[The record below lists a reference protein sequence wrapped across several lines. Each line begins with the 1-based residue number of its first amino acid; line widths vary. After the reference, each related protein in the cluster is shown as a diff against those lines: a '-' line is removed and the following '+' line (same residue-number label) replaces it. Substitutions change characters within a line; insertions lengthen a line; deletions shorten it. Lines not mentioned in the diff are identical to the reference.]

1 VARYALNAMLI
12 DALNVSLIDGR
23 NGRLIRM
30 WANQEML
37 EKIADL
43 AMKDDYLL
51 SMLVEWNETQ
61 DWGEQDMIFSKI
73 VSYSKDKLN
82 LNTDH

>member
-1 VARYALNAMLI
+1 
-12 DALNVSLIDGR
+12 
-23 NGRLIRM
+23 M

>member
-1 VARYALNAMLI
+1 MARYALNAMLI

-43 AMKDDYLL
+43 AMKDDHLL
-51 SMLVEWNETQ
+51 AMLVEWNETQ
-61 DWGEQDMIFSKI
+61 DWGMQDLIFCKI
-73 VSYSKDKLN
+73 VNYSKDKLN